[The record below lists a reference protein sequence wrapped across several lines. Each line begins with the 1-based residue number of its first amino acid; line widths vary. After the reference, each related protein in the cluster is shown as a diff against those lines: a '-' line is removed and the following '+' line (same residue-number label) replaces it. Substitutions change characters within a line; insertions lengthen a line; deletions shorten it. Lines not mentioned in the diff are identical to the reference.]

1 MGGGEIGRAK
11 AFVSSQSVVTLIKH
25 SKIKRE
31 IEILIGDKS
40 VEVVTKAR
48 AKLASKKKCVIDVGL
63 EELIAPLKGLLEAT
77 WSNPSYPKSC
87 LWLNIPIP
95 KEDKSVTK
103 LIVKIESKTS

>member
-1 MGGGEIGRAK
+1 MSGGEIGRAK

-48 AKLASKKKCVIDVGL
+48 TKLASKKKCVVDVGF
-63 EELIAPLKGLLEAT
+63 EELIASFKRLLEAT
-77 WSNPSYPKSC
+77 WSNPSYPKPY
-87 LWLNIPIP
+87 LWLNIPIL
-95 KEDKSVTK
+95 KEDKAIAK
-103 LIVKIESKTS
+103 LIVEIESIPP